1 MNVKNLSN
9 GMIVKNYNDMC
20 KLLDEKIKSGCS
32 KKSQLIDW
40 ERFFKYHKDK
50 HAFVIDEVYEH
61 EKPKPPRK
69 DSVYAKLTE
78 LVLLNKLS
86 LEKNCEVEMSKYS
99 LYQYLGFCNETY
111 ISPERNYQ
119 ALVSFAK
126 SGGNGVKY
134 NEMSFRQAEYYYNE
148 FSTFVNRKLER
159 ILFDALDS
167 MQKRYL
173 IFYKKKYKIKIYDND
188 EKTYY
193 IRDASNAEVS
203 RILKIISDY
212 KKNNPQFKFINYY
225 NRNEYYEGL
234 RQCFM
239 KAEGWDSAFMVVD
252 IIIND
257 DKGYLRQDVSRVT
270 SELIQECET
279 NRIALNRTI
288 VERFNQH
295 FKDVFEK
302 DRNCKTQLEND
313 VVFGRCQNNTLNA
326 TGNDNPDENEDD
338 DSWGT
343 ANPMEYKPKDYN
355 DDFVDLQRELIDI
368 YIKIES
374 DELIMNKDEKSQQ
387 ENV

>member
-9 GMIVKNYNDMC
+9 GMVVKNYNEMC

-32 KKSQLIDW
+32 KKFQLVDW

-50 HAFVIDEVYEH
+50 YAFVIDKVYEH

-86 LEKNCEVEMSKYS
+86 LEQNCEVEMSKS
-99 LYQYLGFCNETY
+99 KLYQYLGFCNETY
-111 ISPERNYQ
+111 ISPEHNYQ
-119 ALVSFAK
+119 ALVSFAQN
-126 SGGNGVKY
+126 GGNGVRCS
-134 NEMSFRQAEYYYNE
+134 EMSFRQAEYYYNE
-148 FSTFVNRKLER
+148 FSTFTNRKLER

-173 IFYKKKYKIKIYDND
+173 IFYKKKYKIRIYDED
-188 EKTYY
+188 EKCFY

-203 RILKIISDY
+203 RILKIISDF
-212 KKNNPQFKFINYY
+212 KKNNPQFKFVNYY
-225 NRNEYYEGL
+225 NREAYYEGL

-257 DKGYLRQDVSRVT
+257 DKGYLRQDVNRVT
-270 SELIQECET
+270 SELIKECQE

-295 FKDVFEK
+295 FKEVFEK
-302 DRNCKTQLEND
+302 DRQQKKAIERNVLSNI
-313 VVFGRCQNNTLNA
+313 A
-326 TGNDNPDENEDD
+326 DENEDNAD
-338 DSWGT
+338 DYWGT
-343 ANPMEYKPKDYN
+343 ENPMDYKLKDYD
-355 DDFVDLQRELIDI
+355 DDFVDLQRELIDM

-374 DELIMNKDEKSQQ
+374 NELVMSNGEKSQG
-387 ENV
+387 ETDKK